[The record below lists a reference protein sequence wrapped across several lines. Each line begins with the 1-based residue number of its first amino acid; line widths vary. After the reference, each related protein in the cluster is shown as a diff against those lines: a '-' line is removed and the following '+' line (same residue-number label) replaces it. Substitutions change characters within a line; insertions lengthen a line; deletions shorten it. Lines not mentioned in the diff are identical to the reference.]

1 MTPDELNDQ
10 LDAMISAAGDDPAKL
25 PGLITVQ
32 TDEWIKSL
40 SAIRATCK
48 ALNDGL
54 RYRDVVVQ
62 IATDY
67 QTRVFMRSEASGR
80 GEPYR
85 DPMPRP

>member
-10 LDAMISAAGDDPAKL
+10 MDAMITAAGDDPARL

-54 RYRDVVVQ
+54 RYRDVVVK
-62 IATDY
+62 IATDFE
-67 QTRVFMRSEASGR
+67 TKLVDRAEAGPR

-85 DPMPRP
+85 DPQPRP